1 VFAVCCSTAVWCS
14 VVQCGAVCCSLL
26 QCAAMCCSMVRVLQC
41 AAVCCSVL
49 QRAAVWC
56 RVLQCA
62 AVCCSMV
69 QHGAVWCSV
78 LQCAAVCCS
87 NTDNVSFK
95 YVDSTL
101 SIKSL
106 KTKILM
112 HSNKDLKTHINLC
125 VKIDKGICNLRKLI
139 ESSDAIPPKTK
150 YEKSLQDVLAL
161 QCVAVWCSVLQH
173 VALRCSV
180 ASRCAGVVVC
190 CSVV

>member
-1 VFAVCCSTAVWCS
+1 
-14 VVQCGAVCCSLL
+14 
-26 QCAAMCCSMVRVLQC
+26 
-41 AAVCCSVL
+41 
-49 QRAAVWC
+49 
-56 RVLQCA
+56 
-62 AVCCSMV
+62 MV
-69 QHGAVWCSV
+69 QRGAVWCSV

-173 VALRCSV
+173 VALRCSSFPRKNADLLKKFRSKTV
-180 ASRCAGVVVC
+180 SPSVPVHGCRIPSKLADTTCASQRR
-190 CSVV
+190 